1 MSKKQ
6 KIYTAEFKTKIV
18 LELLA
23 GDQTLAQIASKYS
36 LISRSIQNWKKI
48 FLANASIAFN
58 ADAAVAGIKNT
69 VIEQEKKIDELH
81 RQLGKRTAELEW
93 ASKKLKS
100 LDFKTKSILIK
111 SELGGISILK
121 KCALLDF
128 NRSSY
133 YYQESQ
139 PSQKKMSLLREIDS
153 IYTEIPFFGY
163 RKVYLQLIENGFKVG
178 VNQVANL
185 MKELGLKVIYPT
197 KKIKTTLANLTHK
210 KYPYLLRDMDINKPN
225 QVWSTD
231 ITYIR
236 VNGGFVYLAAVI
248 DWYSKA
254 ILSHKISNTMDES
267 LVLDVLNNALE
278 QYGKPEIFN
287 TDQGSQYTSQKHTQ
301 LLLDN
306 DIKISMDGK
315 GRATDNIAIERFW
328 RSAKYENIYIQEYKT
343 IRELK
348 NGVNEYIAFYNHK
361 RFHQSLKYKKPMDV
375 YNYRE
380 EQLVKLVA

>member
-6 KIYTAEFKTKIV
+6 KTYSAEFKTKIV
-18 LELLA
+18 LELLS
-23 GDQTLAQIASKYS
+23 GEHTVSELASKYS
-36 LISRSIQNWKKI
+36 LISKSIQNWKKI
-48 FLANASIAFN
+48 FLVNANLVFN
-58 ADAAVAGIKNT
+58 ADAAVAEIKNT

-93 ASKKLKS
+93 ASKKLQS
-100 LDFKTKSILIK
+100 LDFKVKRCLLK
-111 SELGGISILK
+111 SEPEGLSVQK
-121 KCALLDF
+121 KCALLGF

-133 YYQESQ
+133 YYQASP
-139 PSQKKMSLLREIDS
+139 PSTKKMSLLREIDA

-163 RKVYLQLIENGFKVG
+163 RKVYQQLIENGFKAG
-178 VNQVANL
+178 VNQVANA

-197 KKIKTTLANLTHK
+197 KKLKTTLADLAHK
-210 KYPYLLRDMDINKPN
+210 KYPYLLRGIAINKSN

-236 VNGGFVYLAAVI
+236 IKGGFVYLAAII

-254 ILSHKISNTMDES
+254 ILSHKISNTMDEH
-267 LVLDVLNNALE
+267 LVVDVLNKALDK
-278 QYGKPEIFN
+278 YGRPEIFN
-287 TDQGSQYTSQKHTQ
+287 TDQGSQYTSYKHTQ
-301 LLLDN
+301 ILLDN

-328 RSAKYENIYIQEYKT
+328 RTAKYENIYLQEYNS

-348 NGVNEYIAFYNHK
+348 DGVNDYINFYNHK
-361 RFHQSLKYKKPMDV
+361 RFHQSLKYQKPMNV
-375 YNYRE
+375 YHYRQ
-380 EQLVKLVA
+380 EQIVKLAA

>member
-6 KIYTAEFKTKIV
+6 KTYTAEFKTKIV
-18 LELLA
+18 LELLS
-23 GDQTLAQIASKYS
+23 GDQTVAQIASKYS
-36 LISRSIQNWKKI
+36 LISKSIQNWKKV
-48 FLANASIAFN
+48 FLENAILAFN
-58 ADAAVAGIKNT
+58 SDAVVADIKKT
-69 VIEQEKKIDELH
+69 VIEQDKKIDELH

-93 ASKKLKS
+93 ASKKLQS
-100 LDFKTKSILIK
+100 LDFKVKSGLVK
-111 SELGGISILK
+111 SELGKISIQK
-121 KCALLDF
+121 QCVLLGL

-133 YYQESQ
+133 YYKPQQ
-139 PSQKKMSLLREIDS
+139 MTQKKLLILKAIDN

-163 RKVYLQLIENGFKVG
+163 RKVYRQLIENGFKIG
-178 VNQVANL
+178 VNQVSNY

-197 KKIKTTLANLTHK
+197 KKVKTTLANLAHK
-210 KYPYLLRDMDINKPN
+210 KYPYLLKNMEINKPN

-236 VNGGFVYLAAVI
+236 VDGGFVYLAAVI

-254 ILSHKISNTMDES
+254 ILSHKISNTMDEA
-267 LVLDVLNNALE
+267 LVLDVLNSALE
-278 QYGKPEIFN
+278 QYGTPAIFN

-306 DIKISMDGK
+306 NIKISMDGK

-328 RSAKYENIYIQEYKT
+328 RSAKYENIYIQEYKN

-361 RFHQSLKYKKPMDV
+361 RYHQSLKYQKPMNV
-375 YNYRE
+375 YNYNNKE
-380 EQLVKLVA
+380 SIKLAA